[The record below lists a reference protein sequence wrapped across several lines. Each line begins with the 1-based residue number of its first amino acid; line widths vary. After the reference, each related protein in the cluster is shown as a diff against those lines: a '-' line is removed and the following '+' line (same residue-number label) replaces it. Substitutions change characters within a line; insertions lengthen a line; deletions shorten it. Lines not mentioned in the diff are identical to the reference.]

1 MIRVG
6 EVRFC
11 RNGSSGNVYAIMG
24 GAIKILRR
32 VGMYDKAKEMVD
44 RVTSSGSYDDALKII
59 GEYVNLVEFWGE
71 V

>member
-1 MIRVG
+1 MNKVG

-11 RNGSSGNVYAIMG
+11 RSGSSGNIYCIMG
-24 GAIKILRR
+24 GAIKILRK
-32 VGMYDKAKEMVD
+32 VGRFDDAKVMVD
-44 RVTSSGSYDDALKII
+44 RVTHSVSYDDALGIV